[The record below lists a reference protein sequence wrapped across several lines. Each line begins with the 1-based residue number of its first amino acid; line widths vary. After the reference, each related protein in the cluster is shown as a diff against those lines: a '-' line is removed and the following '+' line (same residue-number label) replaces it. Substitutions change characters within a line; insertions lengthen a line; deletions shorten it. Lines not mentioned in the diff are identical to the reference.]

1 MRSCL
6 IDEKIQEQLQ
16 LTLTLLKI
24 NTKKGLLQLVKTSAP
39 PLRPMPVKRTM
50 AVTILVT
57 VTNLRPMA
65 DYTMSEK
72 DTK

>member
-1 MRSCL
+1 
-6 IDEKIQEQLQ
+6 
-16 LTLTLLKI
+16 
-24 NTKKGLLQLVKTSAP
+24 
-39 PLRPMPVKRTM
+39 MPVKRTM

-72 DTK
+72 DTKWNYPHVSTTVSLGNLTDIYQEGKKS